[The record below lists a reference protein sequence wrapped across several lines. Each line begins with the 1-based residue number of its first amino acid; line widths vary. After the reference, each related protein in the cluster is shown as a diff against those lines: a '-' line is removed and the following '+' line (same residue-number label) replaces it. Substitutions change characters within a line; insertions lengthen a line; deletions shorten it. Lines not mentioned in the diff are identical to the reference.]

1 MNRSAER
8 IGVAILSLGL
18 AVAAWGFGLYLLP
31 SWSGAQERGTFAPWV
46 VTWGM
51 IWVTT
56 LSAIAL
62 AAYLIFSAKKD
73 AGPH

>member
-8 IGVAILSLGL
+8 FVIAIAAVGL

-31 SWSGAQERGTFAPWV
+31 SMAEAHEKGTFAPWV
-46 VTWGM
+46 VTWIM

-56 LSAIAL
+56 ISAIAL
-62 AAYLIFSAKKD
+62 AGYLMFAANKD
-73 AGPH
+73 A